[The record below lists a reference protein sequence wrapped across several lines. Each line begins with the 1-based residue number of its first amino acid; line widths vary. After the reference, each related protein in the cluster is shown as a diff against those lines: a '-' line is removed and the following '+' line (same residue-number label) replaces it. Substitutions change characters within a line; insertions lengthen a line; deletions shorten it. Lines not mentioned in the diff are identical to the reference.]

1 MIAFFDFE
9 LRKIFFLQNC
19 FALQGEIILLDF
31 EDENFVHTI
40 VFMKFSAKKTEN
52 KPVWSELV
60 YASTA

>member
-31 EDENFVHTI
+31 EDENFNAYYRIHEI
-40 VFMKFSAKKTEN
+40 FSKKDR
-52 KPVWSELV
+52 K
-60 YASTA
+60 